1 MKNANSLWTD
11 ENNNSWNQAI
21 YTEEQAMVYSKSL
34 INCVGCTDCIDCID
48 CKDCVGCT
56 GCEGCTYCKKLY
68 KLLNVNNE
76 WKNIKKGMDKL
87 TNVITYTKP
96 SVICNKSLLDCKSC
110 VTKAIQCIRYEA
122 MCKEAAKYGRRS
134 TDTRVTGTP
143 NKIDER
149 GW

>member
-68 KLLNVNNE
+68 KL
-76 WKNIKKGMDKL
+76 
-87 TNVITYTKP
+87 Y
-96 SVICNKSLLDCKSC
+96 
-110 VTKAIQCIRYEA
+110 
-122 MCKEAAKYGRRS
+122 
-134 TDTRVTGTP
+134 
-143 NKIDER
+143 
-149 GW
+149 